1 MTPEQGQAVATKM
14 KARYVECS
22 AKEQK
27 GVNEVFELAIDTAVK
42 MEEASYETKAS
53 PGTGAR
59 KVKKPKKS
67 RCKLL

>member
-1 MTPEQGQAVATKM
+1 M
-14 KARYVECS
+14 KARYMECS

-27 GVNEVFELAIDTAVK
+27 GVNEVFELAIDTAVRI
-42 MEEASYETKAS
+42 EDASYETKAAT
-53 PGTGAR
+53 PGAK

>member
-1 MTPEQGQAVATKM
+1 M
-14 KARYVECS
+14 ECS

-27 GVNEVFELAIDTAVK
+27 GINEVFEFAINAAVK
-42 MEEASYETKAS
+42 AEDESYVTKTTT
-53 PGTGAR
+53 PGAK